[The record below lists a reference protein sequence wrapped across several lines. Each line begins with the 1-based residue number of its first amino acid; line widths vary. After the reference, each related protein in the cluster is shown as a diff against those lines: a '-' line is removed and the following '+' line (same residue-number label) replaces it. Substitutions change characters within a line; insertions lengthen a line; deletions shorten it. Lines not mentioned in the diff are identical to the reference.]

1 MISKKS
7 RIQEN
12 KGKSSN
18 LLETRQVVKN
28 FGGVVAVDNV
38 GLSIQSGEIRALIG
52 PNGAGKT
59 TLFNLISGTHALDKG
74 EVIFEGKLISGLPPH
89 RIATLGVVRTFQNL
103 QTFDNMTV
111 LENVMVGCHQ
121 QGRTGFLAA
130 ALCWPGVAAEECR
143 LREQAMEYLTM
154 VGLADRANDLA
165 ASLPYGQQRLAE
177 IARALAAKPKL
188 LLLDE
193 PAAGLTQVETEALDK
208 LIYRIRDK
216 GITVLLVEHDMNLV
230 MGIADR
236 IAVLQYGQKIADG
249 TPAEVQSNPKV
260 IQAYLGADWQN
271 NHFQPMTVP
280 AQANGEAKYGLDKLV
295 EDYAFSH

>member
-1 MISKKS
+1 
-7 RIQEN
+7 
-12 KGKSSN
+12 
-18 LLETRQVVKN
+18 
-28 FGGVVAVDNV
+28 
-38 GLSIQSGEIRALIG
+38 
-52 PNGAGKT
+52 
-59 TLFNLISGTHALDKG
+59 
-74 EVIFEGKLISGLPPH
+74 
-89 RIATLGVVRTFQNL
+89 
-103 QTFDNMTV
+103 
-111 LENVMVGCHQ
+111 
-121 QGRTGFLAA
+121 
-130 ALCWPGVAAEECR
+130 
-143 LREQAMEYLTM
+143 M

-208 LIYRIRDK
+208 LIYRIQDK

-271 NHFQPMTVP
+271 NHLQPMTVP
-280 AQANGEAKYGLDKLV
+280 AQANGEAKCGSGKLV
-295 EDYAFSH
+295 GDYAFSH